1 MFKQNFIRYFCI
13 TFVFLV
19 FCYALLNDRYKNYD
33 GYHFSNRV
41 AVLEYHH
48 IDPTE
53 SEYTITPDTFQKHL
67 EALKANHYHVISMKE
82 FVDFLNGKSSVP
94 PDSVVLTFDDGY
106 ESFYK
111 YAYPALK
118 QQKMTATNFII
129 VNYLGTNPG
138 TPFLNWDEIQTMKND
153 GFDFY
158 SHTYNSHDFSVD
170 QNGNPISPLTNPIFL
185 KDQNRMETEK
195 EYKQR
200 VKADLEEA
208 EEIIQ
213 MKLGN
218 QDKLFCFPHGRYNK
232 TLIDIGDQLG
242 YKYYFTGLDGLNTS
256 GTKLIKRVN
265 VGSADITA
273 KSLLRILNGETS
285 ITGNLRIIL
294 KNIIVKQRMAD

>member
-1 MFKQNFIRYFCI
+1 MSKQNFIKYFCI
-13 TFVFLV
+13 AFVSLV
-19 FCYALLNDRYKNYD
+19 FCYALLNDKYKTYN
-33 GYHFSNRV
+33 GYHYSNRV

-53 SEYTITPDTFQKHL
+53 SEFTITPDTFKKHL

-82 FVDFLNGKSSVP
+82 FVTFLNGKGSVP
-94 PDSVVLTFDDGY
+94 PDAVVITFDDGY

-118 QQKMTATNFII
+118 EQNMTATNFII

-138 TPFLNWDEIQTMKND
+138 TPFLNWDEIQTMKSD

-158 SHTYNSHDFSVD
+158 SHTFNSHDFAAD
-170 QNGNPISPLTNPIFL
+170 QNGNPISPLTNPIYL
-185 KDQNRMETEK
+185 KDQNRMETEE

-200 VKADLEEA
+200 VKIDLKKAD
-208 EEIIQ
+208 EIIQ

-218 QDKLFCFPHGRYNK
+218 PDKLFCFPHGRYNN
-232 TLIDIGDQLG
+232 TLLDIGDQLG
-242 YKYYFTGLDGLNTS
+242 IKYYFTGLDGLNTP

-265 VGSADITA
+265 VGSAHVTA

-285 ITGNLRIIL
+285 VTGNLRIFL
-294 KNIIVKQRMAD
+294 KNIIVKQRMSE